1 MSPLID
7 RLSRLRRELD
17 HLREIRPRVTDP
29 ESLSEDLSLRND
41 VLHSLQVV
49 CQAVV
54 DIASEISA
62 RRYLRYQDYTQA
74 VQNMAAIPEIPPA
87 TARVLAK
94 LPGFRNVLV
103 HEYLAL
109 DYSRVIE
116 ALDNLDPVEE
126 FARIIARMEAEA
138 EG

>member
-7 RLSRLRRELD
+7 RLSRLRREID

-29 ESLSEDLSLRND
+29 ESLRQDLSLRND
-41 VLHSLQVV
+41 VLYSLQVV

-54 DIASEISA
+54 DISSELSA

-74 VQNMAAIPEIPPA
+74 VQNMATIPEIPQA
-87 TARVLAK
+87 VALVLAK

-103 HEYLAL
+103 HEYLTL

-126 FARIIARMEAEA
+126 FARIIARIELADS
-138 EG
+138 